1 MLGTNK
7 IRKKK
12 NCLNLLRRKFVVA
25 NLISLKYLPILN
37 YQPEPE
43 ALKIQ
48 AKIGQR

>member
-7 IRKKK
+7 IREK
-12 NCLNLLRRKFVVA
+12 NCLNLLRRRFVDA
-25 NLISLKYLPILN
+25 NPISLKYLPILN